1 MTQPEWPGVNHDHPG
16 QAPDATLALLYRQ
29 ALAPREPEPA
39 RLERARARL
48 AGGPAPRR
56 LARTGLV
63 AGGLLLMAGVAAAMW
78 AGRAGVANLG
88 QAPRSPEHDRAAASA
103 GFVPVPVTTAARAS
117 STGSASSS
125 EPALVPA
132 RRAGATTSPGR
143 HGSPPAQRP
152 RRLAMAAQAN
162 TTTATETAAHETTAN
177 HIIADEATGSAATND
192 REPGPPLR
200 VGPLADE
207 SRRLGLVYTQL
218 RRNRDADAALAE
230 VAQYLRFYPDG
241 VLVHE
246 ARLAEID
253 ALLMKGEP
261 DQALTALSRVRLGN
275 RPRELELRL
284 IRGELQARRDCA
296 AASGDFSAVL
306 AARADA
312 PLQERALRGQA
323 ACDLQSGDR
332 PAARLHLTEY
342 LRRFPDSQHAARA
355 RAQLE
360 AAPAP

>member
-1 MTQPEWPGVNHDHPG
+1 MTQPERPGVNHDHPG
-16 QAPDATLALLYRQ
+16 PAPDATLALLYRH

-48 AGGPAPRR
+48 ARAPAPRK

-63 AGGLLLMAGVAAAMW
+63 AGGLLVMAGVAAAMW
-78 AGRAGVANLG
+78 AGRARVATLREV
-88 QAPRSPEHDRAAASA
+88 PRSPERDQPAASA
-103 GFVPVPVTTAARAS
+103 AFVPAPAATGARAS
-117 STGSASSS
+117 SPESA
-125 EPALVPA
+125 EPPPAPA
-132 RRAGATTSPGR
+132 RRASAPTSPIR
-143 HGSPPAQRP
+143 HGSPPVLRP
-152 RRLAMAAQAN
+152 RRIAFAAQAN
-162 TTTATETAAHETTAN
+162 NTAANHTTAN
-177 HIIADEATGSAATND
+177 HLAADEAIASSATTD
-192 REPGPPLR
+192 REPGPPAR

-253 ALLMKGEP
+253 ALLMKNDA
-261 DQALTALSRVRLGN
+261 DQALTALSRVHLGS

-284 IRGELQARRDCA
+284 IRGELRARHDCA